1 MSSLLRVRPTK
12 IELIKLRRRL
22 ELSKKVHKI
31 LRERLTILVN
41 EFLTRIREA
50 IELRRSVSREFFD
63 VYREAV
69 ALYGFYGENLLE
81 HIENTIKKPSEVV
94 IGHENIM
101 GIKTLSTQ
109 FIEGKY
115 IETPVLKDINLFRE
129 KSIRLIQQLIELGEV
144 ERALYSLGKEII
156 KTKRKVNA
164 LEYMLIPQLKNT
176 IKYLQMKFEERE
188 REEKARLKRV
198 KAVLERRKGYG
209 V

>member
-12 IELIKLRRRL
+12 IELIRLRRRL

-50 IELRRSVSREFFD
+50 IELRRNVSSTFLS
-63 VYREAV
+63 VYREAI
-69 ALYGFYGENLLE
+69 ALYGFYGEKLLE
-81 HIENTIKKPSEVV
+81 HTVNTTKKPSEII

-101 GIKTLSTQ
+101 GVKALSTQ
-109 FIEGKY
+109 FIKGEH
-115 IETPVLKDINLFRE
+115 IETPVVQDINVFRE
-129 KSIRLIQQLIELGEV
+129 KSIQLIQQIIELGEI
-144 ERALYSLGKEII
+144 ERALYSLGREII
-156 KTKRKVNA
+156 RTKRKVNA
-164 LEYMLIPQLKNT
+164 LEYILIPQLRNT

-198 KAVLERRKGYG
+198 KALLERRRGG
-209 V
+209 A